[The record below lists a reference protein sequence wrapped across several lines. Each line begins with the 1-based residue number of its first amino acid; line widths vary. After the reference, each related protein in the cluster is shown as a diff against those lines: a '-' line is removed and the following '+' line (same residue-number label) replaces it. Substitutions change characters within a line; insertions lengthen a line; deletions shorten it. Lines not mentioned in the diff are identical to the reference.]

1 LGFFGRWDGMG
12 MVRVEVWIEVWV
24 VNRVWGVER
33 WEWR

>member
-1 LGFFGRWDGMG
+1 MG